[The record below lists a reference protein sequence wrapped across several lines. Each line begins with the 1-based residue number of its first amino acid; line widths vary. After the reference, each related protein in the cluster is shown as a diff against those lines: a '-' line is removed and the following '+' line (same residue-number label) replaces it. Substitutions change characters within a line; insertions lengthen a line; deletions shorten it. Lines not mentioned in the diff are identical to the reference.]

1 MKGRKFSAGSGD
13 NAAVENVVEG
23 TEDEEDI
30 VRVSS
35 TKPSISPEK
44 EDPYLEGIADSM
56 VIAFFLAAAIK
67 LYLYFFPM
75 A

>member
-1 MKGRKFSAGSGD
+1 MKRQKFVSNSDGKAHGEDASNG
-13 NAAVENVVEG
+13 VEG
-23 TEDEEDI
+23 DT
-30 VRVSS
+30 VRVSR
-35 TKPSISPEK
+35 TKPPLVSEK

-75 A
+75 S